1 MKKNIQRNRPSIL
14 LIVLCVLITPSIRG
28 AEPEFKGKALSEWL
42 VTMKT
47 NSSDA
52 EAIRQIGTNGLPT
65 LMNIISVEQWSRK
78 RVLGKL
84 KSRDIREAA
93 GNKDIPTEVFRGLAV
108 DGFAV
113 LGTNAEPAIP
123 QLKRLLYNNPECRPE
138 VSCALAQIGP
148 KGFAVLTNAM
158 NDDNLVAA
166 LVFTIG
172 QKGGG
177 DSQTVTR
184 ILIGA
189 LDNPDPQVRGT
200 AAEFLAGKDASLA
213 VPALARILDDKESYP
228 WQRALVALQ
237 SYGPAA
243 KGAVPKLWSVFTNNL
258 NVLFLDAL
266 RKIDPETAGRAEEYL
281 INSGPLNGARCAYS
295 RTLLTNGSELIAG
308 GYFHREIPD
317 VSNNVI
323 STAQLLDTNTGKWK
337 ETSEM
342 HTARSHHAAVL
353 LPNGKVLVVGGSDKQ
368 FHDLSSAELYDP
380 TTGTWTETASMNKAR
395 SSFVALLQSNGK
407 VLVFSGCGWRY
418 SPATDKELYDPATGT
433 WKQIPEEPE
442 FDKSLYND
450 YTDKWSFP
458 PHHKDYE

>member
-1 MKKNIQRNRPSIL
+1 MKNHWQTMKTYFPVIFL
-14 LIVLCVLITPSIRG
+14 LLLAAWPAPA
-28 AEPEFKGKALSEWL
+28 AEPVYNGKALSEWL

-52 EAIRQIGTNGLPT
+52 EAVRKIGTNALPT

-84 KSRDIREAA
+84 KSLDFREAA
-93 GNKDIPTEVFRGLAV
+93 GNKNIPTEVFRGLAV

-177 DSQTVTR
+177 DKQTVTR

-189 LDNPDPQVRGT
+189 LQNPDPQVRGT
-200 AAEFLAGKDASLA
+200 AAEFLAGKDAELA
-213 VPALARILDDKESYP
+213 VPALAQTLDDKEGYP
-228 WQRALVALQ
+228 WQRALVALE

-258 NVLFLDAL
+258 NVLFLDVL
-266 RKIDPETAGRAEEYL
+266 RKIDPETAGRAEEHL
-281 INSGPLNGARCAYS
+281 ISSGPLNGARRAYTK
-295 RTLLTNGSELIAG
+295 TLLTNGMELITG
-308 GYFHREIPD
+308 GYFHREIPSS
-317 VSNNVI
+317 SNEVI
-323 STAQLLDTNTGKWK
+323 SSVQLFDTNTGKWK
-337 ETSEM
+337 ETGEM
-342 HTARSHHAAVL
+342 HTARSSHAAML
-353 LPNGKVLVVGGSDKQ
+353 LPNGKVLVVGGLDKQ

-380 TTGTWTETASMNKAR
+380 ATGTWAETGSMNKAR
-395 SSFVALLQSNGK
+395 YSFVALLQSNGK
-407 VLVFSGCGWRY
+407 VLVFSGVGGRY
-418 SPATDKELYDPATGT
+418 SAATDKELYNPATGI
-433 WKQIPEEPE
+433 WKQIPEEPG
-442 FDKSLYND
+442 FDKALYND
-450 YTDKWSFP
+450 YTDKWSLP
-458 PHHKDYE
+458 PRHKDYE